1 MGRISFCSALACA
14 SLIAIATVATPAAA
28 QQIDRIVAVGDSYAD
43 TGNAFALGYANPS
56 ALAVYSTGRFS
67 GGTNYIDTLAQLLN
81 APVEDFA
88 IGGAFGGANS
98 GTLCYDPYYPA
109 GTSPLCGKGLQYEAD
124 QFLNVGAQ
132 SGVFPNSSP
141 TLTRSDL
148 LAVSIGGN
156 DARFYQQAGGS
167 LANAGAAGTA
177 AAQATAVQ
185 LDRIVGS
192 GNPTISF
199 LALNGAE
206 APDVANDPS
215 AQAIR
220 GIFSDAYYGSLQG
233 ALAGFAANGS
243 IVHYLDGTLLLHSV
257 AANPAAYGITNGL
270 VCPIFP
276 DPTCAINSN
285 GYLFYGDAL
294 HLTSQGF
301 AIVAQY
307 IERQLAAPLT
317 LQAPGDLGL
326 EAARQFGRT
335 LSTRSDLYGRG
346 GAPAGLTLYAVG
358 DYFSR
363 NVGASDQT
371 ARFDIRGGGGTI
383 GAEYGMA
390 GAALGIAG
398 NYSRPKARFGND
410 SARINARSWQVGA
423 YGSVASGALFGQGY
437 AGYGHD
443 KNRIRRAG
451 VADDMTARP
460 DGSHVT
466 AGLKAGYLM
475 PMGAVR
481 AGPVAALDYAR
492 AKVEGYTEDGDAA
505 LTLNVGKQSA
515 KSLTGQIGVE
525 LRADLAGIRP
535 YAALLLEHEFSG
547 DSRAI
552 QFSQTS
558 APIIVNT
565 WDVTGHKE
573 TYGRASLGAAA
584 TLVGNTSLDMAVTTS
599 IARDGGQDLGAHV
612 GLRAS
617 F

>member
-1 MGRISFCSALACA
+1 
-14 SLIAIATVATPAAA
+14 
-28 QQIDRIVAVGDSYAD
+28 
-43 TGNAFALGYANPS
+43 
-56 ALAVYSTGRFS
+56 
-67 GGTNYIDTLAQLLN
+67 
-81 APVEDFA
+81 
-88 IGGAFGGANS
+88 
-98 GTLCYDPYYPA
+98 
-109 GTSPLCGKGLQYEAD
+109 
-124 QFLNVGAQ
+124 
-132 SGVFPNSSP
+132 
-141 TLTRSDL
+141 
-148 LAVSIGGN
+148 
-156 DARFYQQAGGS
+156 
-167 LANAGAAGTA
+167 
-177 AAQATAVQ
+177 
-185 LDRIVGS
+185 
-192 GNPTISF
+192 
-199 LALNGAE
+199 
-206 APDVANDPS
+206 
-215 AQAIR
+215 
-220 GIFSDAYYGSLQG
+220 
-233 ALAGFAANGS
+233 
-243 IVHYLDGTLLLHSV
+243 
-257 AANPAAYGITNGL
+257 
-270 VCPIFP
+270 
-276 DPTCAINSN
+276 
-285 GYLFYGDAL
+285 
-294 HLTSQGF
+294 
-301 AIVAQY
+301 
-307 IERQLAAPLT
+307 
-317 LQAPGDLGL
+317 
-326 EAARQFGRT
+326 
-335 LSTRSDLYGRG
+335 
-346 GAPAGLTLYAVG
+346 
-358 DYFSR
+358 
-363 NVGASDQT
+363 
-371 ARFDIRGGGGTI
+371 
-383 GAEYGMA
+383 MA